1 MLNFARVIS
10 VSQNSQKVLL
20 ASVFSSACINCPSIR
35 TCRHSAKTFTALNV
49 KNFNLEQGNIV
60 RIALKTPVRILQGL
74 CALFLPI
81 TLCILG
87 LVFAPALFKM
97 TNFPANIQF
106 SETIRFL
113 VGIAAF
119 FLGELAVFIFSRA
132 TFIPLS
138 PIIKQK
144 I

>member
-10 VSQNSQKVLL
+10 VSENSQKVLL

-35 TCRHSAKTFTALNV
+35 TCRHSTKTFTALNI
-49 KNFNLEQGNIV
+49 KNFNLEEGNIV
-60 RIALKTPVRILQGL
+60 RIALKKPVRILQGL

-81 TLCILG
+81 ALCILA
-87 LVFAPALFKM
+87 LDFAPILFKIAI
-97 TNFPANIQF
+97 FPANIQF
-106 SETIRFL
+106 NETIRFL
-113 VGIAAF
+113 TGFSAF
-119 FLGELAVFIFSRA
+119 ILGELAIFIFSRA